1 MSLSLARVGRVV
13 RKELRQMLR
22 DVRMRG
28 VILASP
34 IIQLV
39 VFGYAVSTEVRD
51 VATWVVDHDRTAASR
66 ELVDRL
72 TASGYF
78 TVVGGS
84 DRPADAVRAL
94 EWGSARI
101 AIEIPPNYEPDLTAG
116 RATIQA
122 LVDGTD
128 SNTGSIA
135 LGYLQRI
142 VQEIGLDLA
151 GTAPTITLAS
161 RAWYNP
167 SLESRVF
174 NVPAVIG
181 ILLLLVP
188 MLLTSLNV
196 VREREMGTWDQLAVS
211 PISPTELMLGKTI
224 PVAMIGLVSLMMVS
238 GVAVLWFG
246 IPIRGHPPALL
257 LAAVLFIIT
266 ALSIGLII
274 STISATQ
281 QEAFMSMF
289 LVLLPALIF
298 SGFMFPVE
306 SMPGGFRVVAE
317 LNPVRH
323 FLVVVRGVFLRGT
336 SFGDHLPQYGILAGF
351 AALGLVVGVR
361 RFRAMVSG

>member
-1 MSLSLARVGRVV
+1 MSVSLARVTQMV
-13 RKELRQMLR
+13 RKELRQMFR

-28 VILASP
+28 VILAAP

-39 VFGYAVSTEVRD
+39 VFGYAVSTDVRH

-78 TVVGGS
+78 TVVGRS
-84 DRPADAVRAL
+84 DRPGDAVLAL
-94 EWGSARI
+94 ERGTARV
-101 AIEIPPNYEPDLTAG
+101 ALEIPPDYGRNLLAG
-116 RATIQA
+116 QATIQA

-128 SNTGSIA
+128 SNAGNIA

-142 VQEIGLDLA
+142 VQRIALETA
-151 GTAPTITLAS
+151 GTEPAIILAS

-181 ILLLLVP
+181 ILLVLVP

-196 VREREMGTWDQLAVS
+196 VREREMGTWEQLAVS
-211 PISPTELMLGKTI
+211 PISATELMLGKTI
-224 PVAMIGLVSLMMVS
+224 PVALIGLLSLVLVSV
-238 GVAVLWFG
+238 VAVLWFG
-246 IPIRGHPPALL
+246 IPIRGYAPALL
-257 LAAVLFIIT
+257 LAAVLLILT
-266 ALSIGLII
+266 ALSVGLVI

-289 LVLLPALIF
+289 LVLMPALIF

-306 SMPGGFRVVAE
+306 SMPLGFRAVAE

-336 SFGDHLPQYGILAGF
+336 SFGDHLTQYGVLAGF
-351 AALGLVVGVR
+351 SALGLLVGVR
-361 RFRAMVSG
+361 RFRKMVGG

>member
-1 MSLSLARVGRVV
+1 MASPARVGRMV

-28 VILASP
+28 VIFLSP
-34 IIQLV
+34 LIQLV
-39 VFGYAVSTEVRD
+39 VFGYAVSTDVRH
-51 VATWVVDHDRTAASR
+51 VPTWVVDQDRSVASR

-78 TVVGGS
+78 TLVGRS
-84 DRPADAVRAL
+84 DRPADLARAL
-94 EWGSARI
+94 ARGEARI
-101 AIEIPPNYEPDLTAG
+101 GLEIPPGYQRDLAAG
-116 RATIQA
+116 RATVQA

-142 VQEIGLDLA
+142 VQRVALDAA
-151 GTAPTITLAS
+151 GATTAVTLAA

-167 SLESRVF
+167 SLESRVY

-181 ILLLLVP
+181 VLLLLVP

-196 VREREMGTWDQLAVS
+196 VREREIGTWDQLVVS
-211 PISPTELMLGKTI
+211 PISPVELMLGKTL
-224 PVAMIGLVSLMMVS
+224 PVVLISLVSLTLVS
-238 GVAVLWFG
+238 VVAVFWFE
-246 IPIRGHPPALL
+246 IPLRGNPAALL
-257 LAAVLFIIT
+257 VAAGLFILAA
-266 ALSIGLII
+266 LSVGLVI
-274 STISATQ
+274 STVSATQ

-289 LVLLPALIF
+289 LVLMPALIF

-323 FLVVVRGVFLRGT
+323 FLLVVRGVFLRGT
-336 SFGDHLPQYGILAGF
+336 SWADHLPQYGVLLGF
-351 AALGLVVGVR
+351 AVLGLGVGVR
-361 RFRAMVSG
+361 RFRAMVG

>member
-1 MSLSLARVGRVV
+1 MV

-28 VILASP
+28 VIFASP

-39 VFGYAVSTEVRD
+39 VFGYAVSTDVRH

-78 TVVGGS
+78 TVVGRS
-84 DRPADAVRAL
+84 DRPGDAVGAL
-94 EWGSARI
+94 ERGTARVVV
-101 AIEIPPNYEPDLTAG
+101 EIPPDYE
-116 RATIQA
+116 RALVEGQARIQV

-128 SNTGSIA
+128 SNTGNIA

-142 VQEIGLDLA
+142 VQRIALDAA
-151 GTAPTITLAS
+151 GTAPAITLAS

-196 VREREMGTWDQLAVS
+196 VREREIGTWDQLAVS
-211 PISPTELMLGKTI
+211 PISATELMLGKTI
-224 PVAMIGLVSLMMVS
+224 PVALIGMVSLALVSV
-238 GVAVLWFG
+238 VAVLWFG
-246 IPIRGHPPALL
+246 IPIRGFPPALL
-257 LAAVLFIIT
+257 LAAVLFILT
-266 ALSIGLII
+266 ALSLGLII

-306 SMPGGFRVVAE
+306 SMPPGFRVVAE

-336 SFGDHLPQYGILAGF
+336 SFSDHLAQYAVLASF
-351 AALGLVVGVR
+351 AMLGLVEGVR
-361 RFRAMVSG
+361 RFRAMVGG

>member
-1 MSLSLARVGRVV
+1 MSLSWGRVGRLV

-22 DVRMRG
+22 DIRMRG
-28 VILASP
+28 VIFAAP

-39 VFGYAVSTEVRD
+39 VFGYAVSTDVRH
-51 VATWVVDHDRTAASR
+51 VATWVVDHDRTVASR
-66 ELVDRL
+66 ELVDRM

-78 TVVGGS
+78 TVAGRS
-84 DRPADAVRAL
+84 DRPGDAVRAL
-94 EWGSARI
+94 EAGTARV
-101 AIEIPPNYEPDLTAG
+101 ALEIPPNYERDLAAG
-116 RATIQA
+116 RATIQV

-128 SNTGSIA
+128 SNTGNIA

-142 VQEIGLDLA
+142 VTAIALEEA
-151 GTAPTITLAS
+151 GAAPAITLAS

-196 VREREMGTWDQLAVS
+196 VREREVGTWDQLAVS
-211 PISPTELMLGKTI
+211 PISATELMLGKTI
-224 PVAMIGLVSLMMVS
+224 PVAMIGLVNLMMVS
-238 GVAVLWFG
+238 AVAVLWFG

-274 STISATQ
+274 STVSATQ

-351 AALGLVVGVR
+351 AALGLVIGVR
-361 RFRAMVSG
+361 RFRAMVGG